1 MIVRISGEDQ
11 YRLDDS
17 DADRV
22 SELERSVTSAV
33 DAGDENAF
41 ASSFP
46 ALLQYVRSRGTPVE
60 EDELETS
67 DLILPPA
74 DVTLAEAS
82 REFTGEGLIPD

>member
-11 YRLDDS
+11 YRLNDGDS
-17 DADRV
+17 EELN
-22 SELERSVTSAV
+22 ELESAVVAAV
-33 DAGDENAF
+33 DAGEEDGF
-41 ASSFP
+41 ARTFQ
-46 ALLQYVRSRGTPVE
+46 ALLDYVRTRGATVG
-60 EDELETS
+60 EDEIESS